1 MITVILFA
9 IILASVAFVALPYF
23 RKKAVAPV
31 GMAKKN
37 GQLADLYTRRDNL
50 LAAIKEIEFDHAMG
64 KISAEDFTDM
74 NARYRQDAVTV
85 LKRIDALNSGNG
97 ATQKS
102 SRAQKLEA
110 ELQTLR
116 AQQKRDGVCCSA
128 CGAAIVAHDRFCS
141 HCGQLVHEM
150 SDGRSRT

>member
-1 MITVILFA
+1 MTTVIFLL

-37 GQLADLYTRRDNL
+37 GQLVDLHTRRDHL
-50 LAAIKEIEFDHAMG
+50 LAAIKEIEFDHTMG
-64 KISAEDFTDM
+64 KISVEDFTDM
-74 NARYRQDAVTV
+74 NARYRHDAIAM
-85 LKRIDALNSGNG
+85 LKRIDALNGGNG

-110 ELQTLR
+110 ELRTLR

-128 CGAAIVAHDRFCS
+128 CGAAIGAHDRFCS

-150 SDGRSRT
+150 SAGRSRT

>member
-74 NARYRQDAVTV
+74 NAQ
-85 LKRIDALNSGNG
+85 IG
-97 ATQKS
+97 
-102 SRAQKLEA
+102 RAH
-110 ELQTLR
+110 
-116 AQQKRDGVCCSA
+116 V
-128 CGAAIVAHDRFCS
+128 
-141 HCGQLVHEM
+141 
-150 SDGRSRT
+150 